1 MESRLNEFSSAESY
15 ENSPYGEQPSVNP
28 HSRIGNVQRE
38 EAKERLHAYARDGY
52 ISYEELIDGLVNAET
67 AVTANEID
75 SLFAGLPAETTQSL
89 NANAARESTLQS
101 EAVLRVHIIETVS
114 SLVWPASVLLWA
126 LWDLAFKL
134 PYAWILFVLA
144 GIISIITQIMLWSTN
159 SQDKLAT
166 EASSEKKNE
175 IEERVRIEIER
186 KRSERY

>member
-1 MESRLNEFSSAESY
+1 
-15 ENSPYGEQPSVNP
+15 
-28 HSRIGNVQRE
+28 
-38 EAKERLHAYARDGY
+38 
-52 ISYEELIDGLVNAET
+52 
-67 AVTANEID
+67 
-75 SLFAGLPAETTQSL
+75 
-89 NANAARESTLQS
+89 
-101 EAVLRVHIIETVS
+101 
-114 SLVWPASVLLWA
+114 WPASVLLWA